1 MLSTP
6 KRGRGAEA
14 EAEGGGPAAAAM
26 KRRRGHEHSALKA
39 DDITC
44 SICLDPVA
52 ASAKPPCGHLLC
64 QACAHSLWCCPTC
77 RGSMSRP
84 CPQCREEVYYSE
96 LQPDADADRAAEQ
109 LAKSLD
115 PADAAAWRARR
126 KEGKVLQKLSTASAI
141 ESEVEAEHH
150 LLVSQAPSSRAKCGG
165 CGEAIAQG
173 SLRLHDDDGRYLHI
187 SCVSFTQYLERVCAA
202 ER

>member
-14 EAEGGGPAAAAM
+14 EAGGGGPAAAAM

-39 DDITC
+39 DDTLITC

-96 LQPDADADRAAEQ
+96 LQPDAAADRAAEQ

-126 KEGKVLQKLSTASAI
+126 KEGKVLQKLSTTSAI
-141 ESEVEAEHH
+141 ENETEAEHH
-150 LLVSQAPSSRAKCGG
+150 LLVSQAPSSRAKC
-165 CGEAIAQG
+165 
-173 SLRLHDDDGRYLHI
+173 
-187 SCVSFTQYLERVCAA
+187 
-202 ER
+202 

>member
-14 EAEGGGPAAAAM
+14 EGGGGGGPAAAAM
-26 KRRRGHEHSALKA
+26 KRRRGHEHAQQPQSAALKA

-96 LQPDADADRAAEQ
+96 LQPDAAADRAAEQ

-126 KEGKVLQKLSTASAI
+126 KEGKVLQKLSTTSAI
-141 ESEVEAEHH
+141 
-150 LLVSQAPSSRAKCGG
+150 
-165 CGEAIAQG
+165 
-173 SLRLHDDDGRYLHI
+173 
-187 SCVSFTQYLERVCAA
+187 
-202 ER
+202 